1 MHSTDSFM
9 AVPMKRIAIILVVGM
24 LSAST
29 LLLASQNPP
38 PKVPQSAADLSGL
51 HDFDLLIGE
60 WRVHHRVLKAGKW
73 LEFDGTSSN
82 RKVMDGW
89 GNVEDNVLDSPT
101 GAYHAVGL
109 RSYDAKTGQWAIWW
123 LDGRTPHGPL
133 DPPVKGRFVNGV
145 GDFYSD
151 DTLDGKPIRVRYQ
164 WSNITAS
171 SARWEQAYSSD
182 AGKTWAT
189 NWVMEFRRAQ

>member
-1 MHSTDSFM
+1 
-9 AVPMKRIAIILVVGM
+9 MKRVAIILTAGVFA
-24 LSAST
+24 AST
-29 LLLASQNPP
+29 SLLASQDPP
-38 PKVPQSAADLSGL
+38 PKTTQAAAANLAGL
-51 HDFDLLIGE
+51 HDFDFLIGQ

-73 LEFDGTSSN
+73 LEFEGTSIN

-89 GNVEDNVLDSPT
+89 GNVEDNVLGSPS
-101 GAYHAVGL
+101 GAYRAVGL
-109 RSYDAKTGQWAIWW
+109 RSYDSKSGEWAIWW
-123 LDGRTPHGPL
+123 LDGRAPHGPL
-133 DPPVKGRFVNGV
+133 DPPVRGHFENGV

-151 DTLDGKPIRVRYQ
+151 DVLDGKPIRVRYR
-164 WSNITAS
+164 WSQIKPS